1 MCCLSEMQHS
11 CAVSVESLSMVL
23 CSVRGEL
30 AEMNEVKGCVC
41 VCVKKKKKKKKKK
54 KSLKCFKFQMSEVM
68 WNE

>member
-1 MCCLSEMQHS
+1 MSEMQHS

-41 VCVKKKKKKKKKK
+41 VCVKKKKK
-54 KSLKCFKFQMSEVM
+54 SLKCFKFQMSEVM